1 MVPTYDLVKSRIG
14 DADLFFPL
22 HPVKRIFFPALLV
35 YRNLGGKR

>member
-22 HPVKRIFFPALLV
+22 HPVKGIFRPAS
-35 YRNLGGKR
+35 LGFL